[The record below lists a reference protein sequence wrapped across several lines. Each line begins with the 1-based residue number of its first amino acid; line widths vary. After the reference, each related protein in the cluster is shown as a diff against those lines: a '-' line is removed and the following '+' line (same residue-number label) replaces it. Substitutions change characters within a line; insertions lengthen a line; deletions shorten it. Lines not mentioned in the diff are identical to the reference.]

1 MTEKILE
8 EVREKAFQLCS
19 NQHLLTEK
27 ILVRAR
33 ALTPEE
39 AIGNPE
45 GDDFPIKK
53 GKERLMQADFRDS
66 LGQAFTDR
74 FGDFEGSVD
83 ELFSM
88 PLGNNY
94 RRAIFVAS
102 LNAIMR
108 NLGLIEGTVH
118 CRDEGP
124 GECAGLLVAHIRDH
138 YGRPR
143 VAQVGFQ
150 PRFVKT
156 LGEAFPLRVLD
167 LDLDNIGTVKYGVKV
182 EGPESGE
189 DATRWADLLLV
200 TGTTLVNDTIGDFL
214 KEKPILFYGT
224 TIAGAA
230 ALMGWQ
236 RFCARSF

>member
-8 EVREKAFQLCS
+8 QVREKAFQLCS
-19 NQHLLTEK
+19 NQHLLMEK

-53 GKERLMQADFRDS
+53 GKERLMQADFRGS

-88 PLGNNY
+88 PLSNNY

-108 NLGLIEGTVH
+108 NLGMIEGTVH

-124 GECAGLLVAHIRDH
+124 GECAGLLVTHIRNH
-138 YGRPR
+138 YGRSG

-150 PRFVKT
+150 PRFAQM
-156 LGEAFPLRVLD
+156 LAEAFPLRVLD
-167 LDLDNIGTVKYGVKV
+167 LDPDNIGAVKYGVKV
-182 EGPESGE
+182 EGPENGRE
-189 DATRWADLLLV
+189 AIQWADLLLV

-214 KEKPILFYGT
+214 KEKPVLFYGT
-224 TIAGAA
+224 TISGAA
-230 ALMGWQ
+230 ALMGWP
-236 RFCARSF
+236 RFCARST